1 MTRLVDVNSTIVAL
15 ATALGSGSIA
25 VIRLSGK
32 NALSIGNKIF
42 TGEDLEKAPPNTI
55 HFGRIVYNS
64 REIDQVMVAIFH
76 QPHSY
81 TGENSL
87 EISCHANPLI
97 VDMIVESLLDNG
109 AVMAGAGEF
118 TLRAFLNGKI
128 DLTQAEA
135 VSSLIAAKTKH
146 ATKNALEHLEG
157 ALQNRV
163 EFVKNSVM
171 DSISLLE
178 LDLDFSEED
187 IAIADPGQIAGRV
200 GKAKKNIQAL
210 IDSYNYARIFNSGL
224 HLTIIGKPNSG
235 KSTLLNVLLG
245 ENRAITSHI
254 PGTTRDTISEEIII
268 QNILFKIVDT
278 AGLREAKDNIEAEGI
293 RRTQTQIDLA
303 DLILLLVD
311 RSEEMNGE
319 DKKIIQTLQ
328 KSYGG
333 KVFIVLNKIDKPENK
348 KTRDYVYKL
357 NLSRIEISAREEQNI
372 DELKN
377 KIVNH
382 FAETIDQFED
392 ETVITSRRQLDLLE
406 KCAGALERG
415 ARTLKRGLGNELAA
429 IDLREALN
437 ALGELSGEITTDDIL
452 DNIFSKFC
460 IGK

>member
-163 EFVKNSVM
+163 EFVKNR
-171 DSISLLE
+171 I
-178 LDLDFSEED
+178 
-187 IAIADPGQIAGRV
+187 
-200 GKAKKNIQAL
+200 KK
-210 IDSYNYARIFNSGL
+210 
-224 HLTIIGKPNSG
+224 
-235 KSTLLNVLLG
+235 
-245 ENRAITSHI
+245 
-254 PGTTRDTISEEIII
+254 
-268 QNILFKIVDT
+268 
-278 AGLREAKDNIEAEGI
+278 
-293 RRTQTQIDLA
+293 
-303 DLILLLVD
+303 
-311 RSEEMNGE
+311 
-319 DKKIIQTLQ
+319 
-328 KSYGG
+328 
-333 KVFIVLNKIDKPENK
+333 
-348 KTRDYVYKL
+348 
-357 NLSRIEISAREEQNI
+357 
-372 DELKN
+372 
-377 KIVNH
+377 
-382 FAETIDQFED
+382 
-392 ETVITSRRQLDLLE
+392 
-406 KCAGALERG
+406 
-415 ARTLKRGLGNELAA
+415 
-429 IDLREALN
+429 
-437 ALGELSGEITTDDIL
+437 
-452 DNIFSKFC
+452 
-460 IGK
+460 